1 MTTHLHTNTLLPWQH
16 TVTMTTHFSGTTWCL
31 EQHTIGSHRGGW
43 NNNTHC
49 TPCFCTSSSLGS
61 SKLTRWSS
69 SERRDWVLYMFGQA
83 AQRCVPT
90 VRTRVLL
97 CGMWHRVDLSDV
109 SRTNNH
115 NRETVLYS
123 NITRLGAVKTK
134 LAEKLADIQIY
145 YLI

>member
-1 MTTHLHTNTLLPWQH
+1 
-16 TVTMTTHFSGTTWCL
+16 
-31 EQHTIGSHRGGW
+31 
-43 NNNTHC
+43 
-49 TPCFCTSSSLGS
+49 
-61 SKLTRWSS
+61 
-69 SERRDWVLYMFGQA
+69 MFGQA

-97 CGMWHRVDLSDV
+97 CGMWHRVDLSNV
-109 SRTNNH
+109 SHTNNH

-123 NITRLGAVKTK
+123 NLTRLGAVKTK